1 MLPTK
6 RSAIALA
13 RGARTGVLMV
23 GMPAAV
29 KTASKAVVNL
39 ASRSRKRNRKRRPVS
54 SLKAHPQVAGL
65 LGQPGAGGMGGDPE
79 DVHPAGG
86 VLDDDE
92 RVEPVQRD
100 GVQVEQVAGE
110 DRLWLCAEELRPARS
125 CPPRR
130 GVDAGPVQDGPDGG
144 GADPVAE
151 AGELAVDAAVAP
163 LGFSVARASS
173 PRRRGVG
180 SSRVSALIRARS
192 VQLILGRGVRRRS
205 TASWLRRTRISMSLL
220 VSDRARS
227 TIQPRSV
234 ENIWQISRSATGG
247 SCRPFVGCEA
257 AGQRVEPSFGHRQV
271 QGFKVQ
277 VQPSPL
283 PHRDRR
289 PTRQPRHQPRRALQL
304 VAGCSGVTRAL
315 LSLRQG
321 DTDDAR
327 RQR

>member
-1 MLPTK
+1 VVLV
-6 RSAIALA
+6 LA
-13 RGARTGVLMV
+13 EHGS
-23 GMPAAV
+23 GMPLVDDQDAVEEFAANAADEAFGDRVGPRCPDRCLDDGDAGGGEDGVEGGGEFGVAVPEEEPEATAGVV
-29 KTASKAVVNL
+29 KV
-39 ASRSRKRNRKRRPVS
+39 
-54 SLKAHPQVAGL
+54 HPQVAGL

-86 VLDDDE
+86 VLDDEE

-234 ENIWQISRSATGG
+234 ENI
-247 SCRPFVGCEA
+247 
-257 AGQRVEPSFGHRQV
+257 
-271 QGFKVQ
+271 
-277 VQPSPL
+277 
-283 PHRDRR
+283 
-289 PTRQPRHQPRRALQL
+289 
-304 VAGCSGVTRAL
+304 
-315 LSLRQG
+315 
-321 DTDDAR
+321 
-327 RQR
+327 